1 MKGAIQPNSNQMLQ
15 NILENQI
22 EGYYIT
28 NENIDWRISKN
39 DLAVGV
45 SECDNAIQF
54 GADIFNLVRHFENES
69 EKE

>member
-39 DLAVGV
+39 DLAVGNV
-45 SECDNAIQF
+45 
-54 GADIFNLVRHFENES
+54 
-69 EKE
+69 K